1 MQEKKISLII
11 PVYNVEKY
19 LARCLDSVMKQTFR
33 DLEIICVDD
42 GSTDNSSDILQKY
55 AKKDERIVVITQANA
70 GLSAVRNVGIS
81 KAKGKYIGFI
91 DSDDWIDFD
100 FCEKL
105 YNCAEKYSADIAV
118 AGIVRVN
125 GRRKKYFLR
134 FEKETVSNNLQEKFE
149 LCDVP
154 ERSYVWNK
162 LYRLD
167 KLRECGL
174 KFLEG
179 HVFEDIIFTPQALY
193 SLGRLVTVPETFY
206 YYRKNPNSIVMTK
219 TDANKKDR
227 AFAFEEAGKFLE
239 THNINPELY
248 ATKLKRFKILGL
260 SVFKI
265 KTKGSQKQY
274 ILFNIFKFG
283 RIY

>member
-1 MQEKKISLII
+1 MQEKTISLII

-19 LARCLDSVMKQTFR
+19 LARCLDSVINQTFK
-33 DLEIICVDD
+33 DLEIICIDD
-42 GSTDNSSDILQKY
+42 GSTDNSSDILQNY
-55 AKKDERIVVITQANA
+55 ALKDERIVVIRQANA

-81 KAKGKYIGFI
+81 RAKGEYICFI

-105 YNCAEKYSADIAV
+105 YNSAEKHSADIAV
-118 AGIVRVN
+118 AGIIRVN

-134 FEKETVSNNLQEKFE
+134 FEKETVSRNLQEKFE
-149 LCDVP
+149 LCNVP

-167 KLRECGL
+167 KLRESRL

-179 HVFEDIIFTPQALY
+179 RVFEDIIFTPQVLY
-193 SLGRLVTVPETFY
+193 SLDRLVTVPGTFY

-219 TDANKKDR
+219 TDSNKKDR
-227 AFAFEEAGKFLE
+227 AFSFEEAEKFLKN
-239 THNINPELY
+239 HNINPELY
-248 ATKLKRFKILGL
+248 ETKLKRFKILGL

-265 KTKGSQKQY
+265 KTKGHRKQY

>member
-1 MQEKKISLII
+1 MQEKTISLII

-19 LARCLDSVMKQTFR
+19 LARCLDSVINQTFK
-33 DLEIICVDD
+33 DLEIICIDD
-42 GSTDNSSDILQKY
+42 GSTDNSSDILQNY
-55 AKKDERIVVITQANA
+55 ALKDERIVVIRQANA

-81 KAKGKYIGFI
+81 RAKGEYICFI

-105 YNCAEKYSADIAV
+105 YNSAEKHSADIAV
-118 AGIVRVN
+118 AGIIRVN

-134 FEKETVSNNLQEKFE
+134 FEKETVSRNLQEKFE

-167 KLRECGL
+167 KLRESRL

-179 HVFEDIIFTPQALY
+179 RVFEDIIFTPQVLY
-193 SLGRLVTVPETFY
+193 SLDRLVTVPGTFY

-219 TDANKKDR
+219 TDSNKKDR
-227 AFAFEEAGKFLE
+227 AFSFEEAEKFLKN
-239 THNINPELY
+239 HNINPELY
-248 ATKLKRFKILGL
+248 ETKLKRFKILGL

-265 KTKGSQKQY
+265 KTKGHRKQY

>member
-1 MQEKKISLII
+1 MQEKTISLII

-19 LARCLDSVMKQTFR
+19 LARCLDSVINQTFK
-33 DLEIICVDD
+33 DLEIICIND
-42 GSTDNSSDILQKY
+42 GSEDNSLSILQEY
-55 AKKDERIVVITQANA
+55 SKKDERIRIINQQNA
-70 GLSAVRNVGIS
+70 GLSAVRNVGIDV
-81 KAKGKYIGFI
+81 ARGKYISFI

-105 YNCAEKYSADIAV
+105 YNSAEKHSADIAV

-134 FEKETVSNNLQEKFE
+134 FKKETVSRNLQEKFE

-167 KLRECGL
+167 KLRESRL

-179 HVFEDIIFTPQALY
+179 RVFEDIIFTPQVLY
-193 SLGRLVTVPETFY
+193 SLDRLVTVPGTFY

-219 TDANKKDR
+219 TDSNKKDR
-227 AFAFEEAGKFLE
+227 AFSFEEAEKFLKN
-239 THNINPELY
+239 HNINPELY
-248 ATKLKRFKILGL
+248 ETKLKRFKILGL

-265 KTKGSQKQY
+265 KTKGHRKQY

>member
-1 MQEKKISLII
+1 MQEKTISLII

-19 LARCLDSVMKQTFR
+19 LARCLDSVINQTFK
-33 DLEIICVDD
+33 DLEIICIDD
-42 GSTDNSSDILQKY
+42 GSTDNSSDILQNY
-55 AKKDERIVVITQANA
+55 ALKDERIVVIRQANA

-81 KAKGKYIGFI
+81 RAKGEYICFI

-193 SLGRLVTVPETFY
+193 SLGMLVTVPETFY

-239 THNINPELY
+239 THNIIPELY